1 MTSLN
6 QRSPA
11 VSNYNLSA
19 EGEPVIKLPSLNAH
33 MRGSMVMQDQAQI
46 LTNLSLPN
54 MSPIQVAQQLP
65 DIMDSPRNV
74 RDSSCYS
81 LGNDT
86 VQSPRPFTL
95 NIIDADSPNYRK
107 QYIVEE

>member
-1 MTSLN
+1 
-6 QRSPA
+6 
-11 VSNYNLSA
+11 
-19 EGEPVIKLPSLNAH
+19 
-33 MRGSMVMQDQAQI
+33 MVMQDQAQI

-86 VQSPRPFTL
+86 VQSPRPLTL